1 MKKYSFILAAFAVM
15 AVGCTKESSTIAES
29 ATNAQGEVSSVVFTA
44 GIDSKAHIEGTA
56 IEWDSSDAITVWN
69 GTTAAEFTTT
79 DSGASATFTTTA
91 SFASAASYTA
101 LYPAD
106 GSAAFSAE
114 AVTATLPAAQTATAS
129 TFDPAAN
136 LAVATS
142 TTTALAFSN
151 LVSYLKFTVPAG
163 MNDLTSVSI
172 KGNAGEKVAGAA
184 TVNVGAK
191 ALTATGSETAALSGT
206 FTEGE
211 TYYIAIAPQEFTAG
225 YTVTITRTSGTYDM
239 VSTKDVT
246 FARSE
251 SRNIGNLWDGNT
263 VAVLSGSAVASSTIM
278 TKVEGESGKIQFDD
292 VFTYRG
298 VLSAGALNINAAY
311 TAAAIQSGITI
322 PADGNYH
329 VMYNETSG
337 RLRVYSQE
345 MYVDFL
351 RSNEHGA
358 SVAPWKM
365 LRNIDPD
372 TVDDSA
378 PNYTLVDYDGNLT
391 GATCDLSNFTA
402 SNADYKYLGT
412 GGNDRNMPSYYAD
425 DEEWTKGALYDGLQ
439 ILHATGADSDEIS
452 LTITGLSASDKYDFR
467 LVGAR
472 FNASAAARKTQY
484 VLVGAT
490 TSEPQY
496 VFQGWKPS
504 NTAAMATY
512 NFMSVHKVDFDGISP
527 DSEGKVVIKVKGVD
541 TGTRADAHLNALR
554 IAKVV
559 YSKN

>member
-1 MKKYSFILAAFAVM
+1 MKKYSFIFAALAVIAA
-15 AVGCTKESSTIAES
+15 GCAKEDNIAES
-29 ATNAQGEVSSVVFTA
+29 QDITAEEASSVVFTA
-44 GIDSKAHIEGTA
+44 GIDTKAHIEGTA
-56 IEWDSSDAITVWN
+56 VNWDASDAITVWN
-69 GTTAAEFTTT
+69 GTAAAEFTTT
-79 DSGASATFTTTA
+79 DSGATATFTTA
-91 SFASAASYTA
+91 AAFASAASYVA

-106 GSAAFSAE
+106 AGASFSAGS
-114 AVTATLPAAQTATAS
+114 VSTTLPEAQTAAAG

-136 LAVATS
+136 LAVASS

-163 MNDLTSVSI
+163 MDDLTSVSF

-184 TVNVGAK
+184 TVNVGTK
-191 ALTATGSETAALSGT
+191 ALTATGSETATLSGT

-211 TYYIAIAPQEFTAG
+211 TYYLAIAPQRFATG
-225 YTVTITRTSGTYDM
+225 YTVTVVRGGSSYDM
-239 VSTKDVT
+239 VSNADVT

-251 SRNIGNLWDGNT
+251 SRNIGNVWDGKT
-263 VAVLSGSAVASSTIM
+263 VAVLSGAAVASPTIM
-278 TKVEGESGKIQFDD
+278 TKVVGEDGKIQFDE

-298 VLSAGALNINAAY
+298 PLSAGALNINAAY
-311 TAAAIQSGITI
+311 TGTAIQGGITI

-372 TVDDSA
+372 TVDDTA

-391 GATCDLSNFTA
+391 GARCDLTNFTA
-402 SNADYKYLGT
+402 SNDDYKYKGT
-412 GGNDRNMPSYYAD
+412 AGNDRNIPSYYAD
-425 DEEWTKGALYDGLQ
+425 DEEWTKGVLYDGLQ
-439 ILHATGADSDEIS
+439 ILHDPGADSDELSITIS
-452 LTITGLSASDKYDFR
+452 GLSASDKYDFR